1 MKYSL
6 TRYPG
11 DMEPNMPGATPA
23 LMANVGEVSI
33 QQEVGQGLSL
43 WFWAA
48 LAAVAILVFVK
59 RP

>member
-1 MKYSL
+1 MKMNAG
-6 TRYPG
+6 RF
-11 DMEPNMPGATPA
+11 EPTALDIGPTPA